1 MTRQEVYYRLGLPLI
16 RNHSIITYQKGK
28 SEMLKSISFKKLAV
42 LSAGIAIVLSSCGL
56 QNSASESSGTETAAG
71 KTKNFSLSA
80 GGNCWDDV
88 EQWAEASR
96 VFFAKWMPDAPAD
109 LNWDRVN
116 MVLTSDQD
124 PDYAARMTVEG
135 RQTMPT
141 NDPNF
146 YADISNGVPCP
157 AGVTSAGE
165 TDVPSAIVCVKP
177 AIKQAMVDGFSEQLA
192 RPLGGEVTEQYLA
205 TMQKGLDVSNAL
217 CTN

>member
-1 MTRQEVYYRLGLPLI
+1 M
-16 RNHSIITYQKGK
+16 K
-28 SEMLKSISFKKLAV
+28 SHISKVRIAALAV
-42 LSAGIAIVLSSCGL
+42 GLAIVMSSCGI
-56 QNSASESSGTETAAG
+56 QNQAGDSSSASG
-71 KTKNFSLSA
+71 KTKNYSLSA
-80 GGNCWDDV
+80 GGDCWDDV

-96 VFFAKWMPDAPAD
+96 VFFAKWMPDAPSD
-109 LNWDRVN
+109 LRWDQVN
-116 MVLTSDQD
+116 MILTSDID

-146 YADISNGVPCP
+146 YTDISNGVPCP

-165 TDVPSAIVCVKP
+165 TDVPSGIACVKP
-177 AIKQAMVDGFSEQLA
+177 DIKQAMIDGFSEQLA

-205 TMQKGLDVSNAL
+205 SMQKGLDASNAL